1 MADHRSRA
9 KPATRSRKLN
19 VSKKRR
25 ARVAKK
31 DEHSVK
37 AGEVRIVERRVSPH
51 ASDIEMMQRVKD
63 ELEDLK
69 TA

>member
-1 MADHRSRA
+1 VC
-9 KPATRSRKLN
+9 KEQTTWQTIVPGQT
-19 VSKKRR
+19 
-25 ARVAKK
+25 
-31 DEHSVK
+31 VK
-37 AGEVRIVERRVSPH
+37 AGEVRIVERCVSPH